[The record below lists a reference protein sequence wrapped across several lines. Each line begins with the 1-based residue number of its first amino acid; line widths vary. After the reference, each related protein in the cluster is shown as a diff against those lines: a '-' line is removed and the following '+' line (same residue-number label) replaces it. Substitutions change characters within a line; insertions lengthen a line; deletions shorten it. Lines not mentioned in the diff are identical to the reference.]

1 MNLKEVSELRRRFRM
16 DRNAISRIYGCFVNS
31 SREIVSYIDESVGI
45 LPQDEAEKYL
55 NLLKKALSGKL
66 GKNLIDI
73 IFSTEQVADSDEH
86 RLLMALRD
94 SQLKDGDIREEFYQ
108 KIINSLDLGDSN
120 YLILLAHDTYD
131 VPHKNKN
138 DEMDADASDAVF
150 SYVVCCVCP
159 VKERKAELGFFPG
172 DNEFHSCAGQ
182 IVAAPELGFVFPAF
196 DDRAAN
202 IYNAL
207 FYSRKADDIH
217 EEVIDSVFHTTAP
230 MSAAEQKEAFQNALS
245 EALGDACNMEL
256 VQSIHDRL
264 RDQIEQHKEIHD
276 PEPLELSV
284 SDAAAILRDNGVE
297 EEKILAFRDNC
308 FVDSNLTN
316 FLNNPSIESVAV
328 AVFHVTDSTMTAL
341 LGGAHIGVNQLP
353 ICISATSQL
362 RAHIVATLAT
372 TQKAGQKRHITARSA
387 VTLGFV
393 HVQHRLYSYPVC
405 AGDNAGMLPHCHNPI
420 FHRADLSSLART
432 LERAVVSHNTVLTVK
447 LPLLG
452 KKVNVVLLEI
462 LISRIV
468 SNHINR
474 ICQNTPDSKA
484 CKLLASLCDTAVL

>member
-31 SREIVSYIDESVGI
+31 SREIVSYIDESMGI

-120 YLILLAHDTYD
+120 YLILLAYDTYD
-131 VPHKNKN
+131 VPRKNKN
-138 DEMDADASDAVF
+138 DELDADASDAVF

-159 VKERKAELGFFPG
+159 VKERKVELGFFPG

-182 IVAAPELGFVFPAF
+182 IVAAPELGFLFPAF

-207 FYSRKADDIH
+207 FYSRKTDEIH
-217 EEVIDSVFHTTAP
+217 QEVIDSVFHTTAP

-245 EALGDACNMEL
+245 EAFGDACNMEL

-264 RDQIEQHKEIHD
+264 RDQIEQYKESHD
-276 PEPLELSV
+276 PEPL
-284 SDAAAILRDNGVE
+284 
-297 EEKILAFRDNC
+297 KILAFRDSC
-308 FVDSNLTN
+308 
-316 FLNNPSIESVAV
+316 
-328 AVFHVTDSTMTAL
+328 
-341 LGGAHIGVNQLP
+341 
-353 ICISATSQL
+353 ATQFGDG
-362 RAHIVATLAT
+362 ATLNPANLIDSSRFEVKTADAT
-372 TQKAGQKRHITARSA
+372 ISLDPEHSYLVETRIIDGRKYLLIPADEDIE
-387 VTLGFV
+387 VNGFGV
-393 HVQHRLYSYPVC
+393 R
-405 AGDNAGMLPHCHNPI
+405 
-420 FHRADLSSLART
+420 
-432 LERAVVSHNTVLTVK
+432 VK
-447 LPLLG
+447 G
-452 KKVNVVLLEI
+452 E
-462 LISRIV
+462 
-468 SNHINR
+468 
-474 ICQNTPDSKA
+474 
-484 CKLLASLCDTAVL
+484 

>member
-31 SREIVSYIDESVGI
+31 SREIVSYIDESMGI

-138 DEMDADASDAVF
+138 DEMDADTSDAVF

-207 FYSRKADDIH
+207 FYSRKADEIH
-217 EEVIDSVFHTTAP
+217 QEVIDSVFHTTAP

-264 RDQIEQHKEIHD
+264 RDQIEQYKESHD

-284 SDAAAILRDNGVE
+284 SDAAEILRDNGVE
-297 EEKILAFRDNC
+297 EEKILAFRDSC
-308 FVDSNLTN
+308 
-316 FLNNPSIESVAV
+316 
-328 AVFHVTDSTMTAL
+328 
-341 LGGAHIGVNQLP
+341 
-353 ICISATSQL
+353 ATQFGDG
-362 RAHIVATLAT
+362 ATLNPANLIDSSRFEVKTADAT
-372 TQKAGQKRHITARSA
+372 ISVGPEHSYLVETRIIDGRKYLLIPADEDIE
-387 VTLGFV
+387 VNGFGV
-393 HVQHRLYSYPVC
+393 R
-405 AGDNAGMLPHCHNPI
+405 
-420 FHRADLSSLART
+420 
-432 LERAVVSHNTVLTVK
+432 VK
-447 LPLLG
+447 G
-452 KKVNVVLLEI
+452 E
-462 LISRIV
+462 
-468 SNHINR
+468 
-474 ICQNTPDSKA
+474 
-484 CKLLASLCDTAVL
+484 

>member
-31 SREIVSYIDESVGI
+31 SREIVSYIDESMGI

-94 SQLKDGDIREEFYQ
+94 SELKDGEIREEFYQ

-120 YLILLAHDTYD
+120 YLILLAYDTYD

-138 DEMDADASDAVF
+138 DEIDADASDAVF

-182 IVAAPELGFVFPAF
+182 IVAAPELGFLFPAF

-207 FYSRKADDIH
+207 FYSRKADEIH
-217 EEVIDSVFHTTAP
+217 QEVEHMKEYVAIILTGCILFASVFV
-230 MSAAEQKEAFQNALS
+230 SANF
-245 EALGDACNMEL
+245 EL
-256 VQSIHDRL
+256 
-264 RDQIEQHKEIHD
+264 K
-276 PEPLELSV
+276 
-284 SDAAAILRDNGVE
+284 E
-297 EEKILAFRDNC
+297 EEFAQTL
-308 FVDSNLTN
+308 
-316 FLNNPSIESVAV
+316 
-328 AVFHVTDSTMTAL
+328 
-341 LGGAHIGVNQLP
+341 
-353 ICISATSQL
+353 SQ
-362 RAHIVATLAT
+362 
-372 TQKAGQKRHITARSA
+372 QKATASEIYY
-387 VTLGFV
+387 VKNYKGYVSVFKKNEKSPMIKTDTLV
-393 HVQHRLYSYPVC
+393 
-405 AGDNAGMLPHCHNPI
+405 
-420 FHRADLSSLART
+420 SSLPYDDQDKLKEGIEVNGDTSLRKC
-432 LERAVVSHNTVLTVK
+432 LEDFCS
-447 LPLLG
+447 
-452 KKVNVVLLEI
+452 
-462 LISRIV
+462 
-468 SNHINR
+468 
-474 ICQNTPDSKA
+474 
-484 CKLLASLCDTAVL
+484 

>member
-31 SREIVSYIDESVGI
+31 SREIVSYIDESMGI

-55 NLLKKALSGKL
+55 NLLKKTLSGKL

-138 DEMDADASDAVF
+138 DEMDADTSDAVF

-207 FYSRKADDIH
+207 FYSRKADEIH
-217 EEVIDSVFHTTAP
+217 QEVIDSVFHTTAP

-264 RDQIEQHKEIHD
+264 RDQIEQHMMYRKA
-276 PEPLELSV
+276 LSFG
-284 SDAAAILRDNGVE
+284 D
-297 EEKILAFRDNC
+297 EKVATQILATDNAAEIKALGRLVSGYDESLWNGIRQIVVYEGLFAKFTQNPDLRERLKDTGNAFLAECAVNDWIWGIGLSMRD
-308 FVDSNLTN
+308 
-316 FLNNPSIESVAV
+316 PSRLDRAKWQGQN
-328 AVFHVTDSTMTAL
+328 L
-341 LGGAHIGVNQLP
+341 LGYALMMV
-353 ICISATSQL
+353 
-362 RAHIVATLAT
+362 R
-372 TQKAGQKRHITARSA
+372 
-387 VTLGFV
+387 
-393 HVQHRLYSYPVC
+393 
-405 AGDNAGMLPHCHNPI
+405 
-420 FHRADLSSLART
+420 
-432 LERAVVSHNTVLTVK
+432 EK
-447 LPLLG
+447 L
-452 KKVNVVLLEI
+452 
-462 LISRIV
+462 
-468 SNHINR
+468 
-474 ICQNTPDSKA
+474 
-484 CKLLASLCDTAVL
+484 

>member
-16 DRNAISRIYGCFVNS
+16 DRNTISRIYGCFVNS
-31 SREIVSYIDESVGI
+31 SREIVSYIDESMGI

-55 NLLKKALSGKL
+55 NLLKKALSGKI

-138 DEMDADASDAVF
+138 DEIDADASDAVF

-159 VKERKAELGFFPG
+159 VKERKVELGFFPG

-182 IVAAPELGFVFPAF
+182 IVAAPELGFLFPAF

-207 FYSRKADDIH
+207 FYSRKTDEIH
-217 EEVIDSVFHTTAP
+217 QEVIDSVFHTTAP

-264 RDQIEQHKEIHD
+264 RDQIEQHKESHD

-297 EEKILAFRDNC
+297 EEKILAFRDSC
-308 FVDSNLTN
+308 
-316 FLNNPSIESVAV
+316 
-328 AVFHVTDSTMTAL
+328 
-341 LGGAHIGVNQLP
+341 
-353 ICISATSQL
+353 ATQFGDG
-362 RAHIVATLAT
+362 ATLNPANLIDSSRFEVKTADAT
-372 TQKAGQKRHITARSA
+372 ISVGPEHSYLVETRIIDGRKYLLIPTDEDIE
-387 VTLGFV
+387 VNGFGV
-393 HVQHRLYSYPVC
+393 R
-405 AGDNAGMLPHCHNPI
+405 
-420 FHRADLSSLART
+420 
-432 LERAVVSHNTVLTVK
+432 VK
-447 LPLLG
+447 G
-452 KKVNVVLLEI
+452 E
-462 LISRIV
+462 
-468 SNHINR
+468 
-474 ICQNTPDSKA
+474 
-484 CKLLASLCDTAVL
+484 

>member
-31 SREIVSYIDESVGI
+31 SREIVSYIDESMGI

-138 DEMDADASDAVF
+138 DEMDADTSDAVF

-207 FYSRKADDIH
+207 FYSRKADEIH
-217 EEVIDSVFHTTAP
+217 QEVIDSVFHTTAP
-230 MSAAEQKEAFQNALS
+230 MSAAEQKKHSRMLS
-245 EALGDACNMEL
+245 AKLWVMPAIWNW
-256 VQSIHDRL
+256 SS
-264 RDQIEQHKEIHD
+264 
-276 PEPLELSV
+276 LSM
-284 SDAAAILRDNGVE
+284 
-297 EEKILAFRDNC
+297 
-308 FVDSNLTN
+308 
-316 FLNNPSIESVAV
+316 
-328 AVFHVTDSTMTAL
+328 TDSATRLNSIRRAMTLNRWNSPSVMRQKSCAITVWKRKRSLRSVIIAL
-341 LGGAHIGVNQLP
+341 P
-353 ICISATSQL
+353 
-362 RAHIVATLAT
+362 
-372 TQKAGQKRHITARSA
+372 
-387 VTLGFV
+387 
-393 HVQHRLYSYPVC
+393 
-405 AGDNAGMLPHCHNPI
+405 
-420 FHRADLSSLART
+420 SLVMEQR
-432 LERAVVSHNTVLTVK
+432 
-447 LPLLG
+447 
-452 KKVNVVLLEI
+452 
-462 LISRIV
+462 
-468 SNHINR
+468 
-474 ICQNTPDSKA
+474 
-484 CKLLASLCDTAVL
+484 

>member
-1 MNLKEVSELRRRFRM
+1 MVKPTGWHTVRYDDLVDGKYLYNRCHLIGYQLTGENANTKNLITGTRYLNIDGMLPFENMVADYVKETGNHVMYRVTPIFEGDNLLANGVLM
-16 DRNAISRIYGCFVNS
+16 EGYGCFVNS
-31 SREIVSYIDESVGI
+31 SREIVSYIDESMGI

-55 NLLKKALSGKL
+55 NLLKKTLSGKL

-94 SQLKDGDIREEFYQ
+94 SQLNDGDIREEFYQ

-120 YLILLAHDTYD
+120 YLILLAHDSYD
-131 VPHKNKN
+131 VPRKNKN

-159 VKERKAELGFFPG
+159 VKERKVELGFFPG

-182 IVAAPELGFVFPAF
+182 IVAAPELGFLFPAF

-207 FYSRKADDIH
+207 FYSRKTDEIH
-217 EEVIDSVFHTTAP
+217 QEVIDSVFHTTAP

-264 RDQIEQHKEIHD
+264 RDQIEQHKESHD

-297 EEKILAFRDNC
+297 EEKILAFRDSC
-308 FVDSNLTN
+308 
-316 FLNNPSIESVAV
+316 
-328 AVFHVTDSTMTAL
+328 
-341 LGGAHIGVNQLP
+341 
-353 ICISATSQL
+353 ATQFGDG
-362 RAHIVATLAT
+362 ATLNPANLIDSSRFEVKTADAT
-372 TQKAGQKRHITARSA
+372 ISVGPEHSYLVETRIIDGRKYLLIPADEDIE
-387 VTLGFV
+387 VNGFGV
-393 HVQHRLYSYPVC
+393 R
-405 AGDNAGMLPHCHNPI
+405 
-420 FHRADLSSLART
+420 
-432 LERAVVSHNTVLTVK
+432 VK
-447 LPLLG
+447 G
-452 KKVNVVLLEI
+452 E
-462 LISRIV
+462 
-468 SNHINR
+468 
-474 ICQNTPDSKA
+474 
-484 CKLLASLCDTAVL
+484 